1 MPYTVPIMSTQPDR
15 PAGFRTRA
23 VHAGHG
29 LDPATGAHAV
39 PIYATSTFGYGSAER
54 GARLFAGEESGYFYS
69 RLSNPTVRAF
79 EEKVASLE
87 GGGDAVAFGSGMG
100 AASAIA
106 LTLLKTGD
114 EVAFVGP
121 LYGGTEGLLRDIL
134 GNFGV
139 TVHGARDVEELR
151 AVVNERTRLVWLET
165 PTNPTIQIVDLRAA
179 SEVAHAAG
187 ALVVVDNT
195 FSTPYLTRPL
205 EHGADLVMHSA
216 TKYLG
221 GHGDVIGGVVAASAD
236 LIAELRLHGLR
247 HVGSVLGPFEA
258 YLLLR
263 GLKTLPLRMEAH
275 CANAAALAQAL
286 QGHPALRALHYPGLP
301 THPGHAVA
309 ARQMRAFGGLLS
321 VDLGTREAAF
331 AFLDGLRLFTQ
342 AVSLGDVESLSSHP
356 ASTTHQLLGEE
367 TLARQGV
374 TPGLVRLSVGIE
386 DEADL
391 IRDVLG
397 ALDRVPVAAGR

>member
-1 MPYTVPIMSTQPDR
+1 MSKQEQR
-15 PAGFRTRA
+15 PEGFCTRA

-29 LDPATGAHAV
+29 LDPVTGAHAV

-54 GARLFAGEESGYFYS
+54 GARLFAGEEQGYFYS

-79 EEKVASLE
+79 EEKLASLE
-87 GGGDAVAFGSGMG
+87 GAEGTVAFGSGMG

-106 LTLLKTGD
+106 LTFLKTGD

-134 GNFGV
+134 GRFGV
-139 TVHGARDVEELR
+139 TVHDVRNVEELR
-151 AVVNERTRLVWLET
+151 GVVSGKTRLVWLET
-165 PTNPTIQIVDLRAA
+165 PTNPTVQIVDLEAA
-179 SEVAHAAG
+179 STVAHAAG

-221 GHGDVIGGVVAASAD
+221 GHGDVVAGVVAGGAE
-236 LIAELRLHGLR
+236 LVTELRLHGLR

-263 GLKTLPLRMEAH
+263 GVKTLPLRMEAH
-275 CANAAALAQAL
+275 CANAQALAEAL
-286 QGHPALRALHYPGLP
+286 QGHPALKALHYPGLSS
-301 THPGHAVA
+301 HPGHEVA

-321 VDLGTREAAF
+321 IELESQEAAF
-331 AFLDGLRLFTQ
+331 AFLDNLKLFTQ
-342 AVSLGDVESLSSHP
+342 AVSLGDVESLSCHP
-356 ASTTHQLLGEE
+356 ASTTHHLLGEA

-386 DEADL
+386 DAEDL
-391 IRDVLG
+391 ICDVLR
-397 ALDRVPVAAGR
+397 ALDRVPVGAGR

>member
-1 MPYTVPIMSTQPDR
+1 MSKQDSR

-29 LDPATGAHAV
+29 LDPVTGAHAV
-39 PIYATSTFGYGSAER
+39 PIYATSTFGYGNAER
-54 GARLFAGEESGYFYS
+54 GARLFAGEEQGYFYS

-87 GGGDAVAFGSGMG
+87 GAEDAVAFGSGMG

-106 LTLLKTGD
+106 LTLLTSGD

-134 GNFGV
+134 GRFGV
-139 TVHGARDVEELR
+139 TVREAGDLEELR
-151 AVVNERTRLVWLET
+151 GVVSERTRLVWLET
-165 PTNPTIQIVDLRAA
+165 PTNPTLKIVDLRAA

-221 GHGDVIGGVVAASAD
+221 GHGDVIAGIVAGRAE
-236 LIAELRLHGLR
+236 LISELRLHGLR
-247 HVGSVLGPFEA
+247 HVGAVLGPFEA

-275 CANAAALAQAL
+275 CANAAALTEAL
-286 QGHPALRALHYPGLP
+286 QGHPALKALHYPGLP
-301 THPGHAVA
+301 THPGHEVA

-321 VDLGTREAAF
+321 LDLGSAEAAF

-342 AVSLGDVESLSSHP
+342 AVSLGDVESLSCHP
-356 ASTTHQLLGEE
+356 GSTTHHLLGEE
-367 TLARQGV
+367 TLERQGV

-386 DEADL
+386 DAGDL
-391 IRDVLG
+391 IEDVLQ
-397 ALDRVPVAAGR
+397 ALERVPVAAGR